1 MPKGSHAAL
10 QPGIYVKAEVQGILF
25 LGAEA
30 QTFRLPLPH
39 RKHITPPE

>member
-1 MPKGSHAAL
+1 MPKSSHTVL
-10 QPGIYVKAEVQGILF
+10 ELEIYVKAEVQGMLF

>member
-1 MPKGSHAAL
+1 MPKSSHTVL
-10 QPGIYVKAEVQGILF
+10 ELGIYVKAEVQGMLF